1 MSKSFSE
8 SYKAAGVD
16 ITAGYKSVELMKKHI
31 EWEWFEDDTP
41 VDLSEFE
48 NMSREELEAEI
59 SELEAEA
66 IKERD
71 RIRREEAL
79 ASV

>member
-1 MSKSFSE
+1 
-8 SYKAAGVD
+8 
-16 ITAGYKSVELMKKHI
+16 MKKHI
-31 EWEWFEDDTP
+31 EWEWFEDDTL

-59 SELEAEA
+59 SELESEA

>member
-1 MSKSFSE
+1 MKV
-8 SYKAAGVD
+8 KMG
-16 ITAGYKSVELMKKHI
+16 GNLMKKHI

-59 SELEAEA
+59 SELESEA

>member
-1 MSKSFSE
+1 MKV
-8 SYKAAGVD
+8 KMG
-16 ITAGYKSVELMKKHI
+16 GNLMKKHI
-31 EWEWFEDDTP
+31 EWEWFEDDTL

-59 SELEAEA
+59 SELESEA